1 MDKVG
6 IIGNGFVGNAI
17 YHGLKAHYHV
27 LVYDKDQKK
36 SINKFEEVDSLDLL
50 FISVPTPMDRDG
62 NFDLSIIKKAIKS
75 LQSNKILVIKSTV
88 TPDAATELIDSF
100 PEQRFVFNPEFL
112 TQRTAIEDFKNP
124 TRIVLGG
131 AKGDT
136 DIVKKMYSKVFPN
149 VKYIETDYRTACFI
163 KYFSNCF
170 YAIKVSAMN
179 EFRQIADATGASW
192 DTALDG
198 LLSSGWVNPMHT
210 RVPGPDGDYG
220 FGGKCFPKDIN
231 SFISFCEKNEVD
243 STMLNAAWDKNLLV
257 RKNKDWLSIEG
268 AVTKENKNE

>member
-17 YHGLKAHYHV
+17 YYGLKAHYHV

-100 PEQRFVFNPEFL
+100 PEQSFVFNPEFL

-136 DIVKKMYSKVFPN
+136 TIVRKMYSKVFPN
-149 VKYIETDYRTACFI
+149 VKYIETDYQTACFI

-170 YAIKVSAMN
+170 YAIKVSVMN
-179 EFRQIADATGASW
+179 EFRQIADSTGISW
-192 DTALDG
+192 DVALDG

-210 RVPGPDGDYG
+210 VVPGPDGDYG

-243 STMLNAAWDKNLLV
+243 STMLSAAWDKNLLV

-268 AVTKENKNE
+268 AVSKEINNE

>member
-1 MDKVG
+1 MKVG

-17 YHGLKAHYHV
+17 YHGLKNSYDI
-27 LVYDKDQKK
+27 LVYDSDQKK
-36 SINKFEEVDSLDLL
+36 AKNTHEEVNKADLV
-50 FISVPTPMDRDG
+50 FVCVPTPMDQEG

-75 LQSNKILVIKSTV
+75 LQNNKILVIKSTV
-88 TPDAATELIDSF
+88 TPDAASTLIQTF
-100 PEQRFVFNPEFL
+100 PRQRFVFNPEFL
-112 TQRTAIEDFKNP
+112 TQRTAVEDFKNP
-124 TRIVLGG
+124 ARIVLGG
-131 AKGDT
+131 AKKDT
-136 DIVKKMYSKVFPN
+136 EIVKKMYSKVFPN
-149 VKYIETDYRTACFI
+149 VKYIETDYKTACFI

-179 EFRQIADATGASW
+179 EFQKIATATGVSW
-192 DTALDG
+192 DVALDG

-210 RVPGPDGDYG
+210 KVPGPDGDYG

-243 STMLNAAWDKNLLV
+243 STMLSAAWDKNLLV

-268 AVTKENKNE
+268 AVNKGEKNE